1 MNEILQRIEGLREQ
15 HSLSVYKLS
24 KELHITQSTYSTWVK
39 KDRTPKADVLQ
50 QIADYF
56 GVTVDYLL
64 NGEQKTEWK
73 PTLSDKEISDIGT
86 EVQNT
91 LNALD
96 SETGL
101 MFDGEILDEEN
112 HQGVAVVNYTAREV
126 PYTRIIEHKHFEFG
140 TQPKTVLTREY
151 PADWKPGDEPYYPV
165 NDARNEALY
174 AEYEKLAAEEGDV
187 VFAGRLGG
195 YKYYDMDKAVAA
207 AFDLVKK
214 ELGVEIAK

>member
-73 PTLSDKEISDIGT
+73 PTLSDKEINDIGT

-101 MFDGEILDEEN
+101 MFDGEILDEETKEYLES
-112 HQGVAVVNYTAREV
+112 ALKTAYTNAKIMAKEKFT
-126 PYTRIIEHKHFEFG
+126 PHKYR
-140 TQPKTVLTREY
+140 K
-151 PADWKPGDEPYYPV
+151 
-165 NDARNEALY
+165 
-174 AEYEKLAAEEGDV
+174 
-187 VFAGRLGG
+187 
-195 YKYYDMDKAVAA
+195 
-207 AFDLVKK
+207 
-214 ELGVEIAK
+214 

>member
-1 MNEILQRIEGLREQ
+1 MNEILQRIEALRTNAGL
-15 HSLSVYKLS
+15 SGNKMC
-24 KELHITQSTYSTWVK
+24 KEIKIAQSTYATWL
-39 KDRTPKADVLQ
+39 KDDSVPKSGKLQ

-101 MFDGEILDEEN
+101 MFDGEILDEETKEYLES
-112 HQGVAVVNYTAREV
+112 ALKTAYTNAKIMAKEKFT
-126 PYTRIIEHKHFEFG
+126 PHKYR
-140 TQPKTVLTREY
+140 K
-151 PADWKPGDEPYYPV
+151 
-165 NDARNEALY
+165 
-174 AEYEKLAAEEGDV
+174 
-187 VFAGRLGG
+187 
-195 YKYYDMDKAVAA
+195 
-207 AFDLVKK
+207 
-214 ELGVEIAK
+214 

>member
-1 MNEILQRIEGLREQ
+1 M
-15 HSLSVYKLS
+15 
-24 KELHITQSTYSTWVK
+24 K

-101 MFDGEILDEEN
+101 MFDGEILDEETKEYLES
-112 HQGVAVVNYTAREV
+112 ALKTAYTNAKIMAKEKFT
-126 PYTRIIEHKHFEFG
+126 PHKYR
-140 TQPKTVLTREY
+140 K
-151 PADWKPGDEPYYPV
+151 
-165 NDARNEALY
+165 
-174 AEYEKLAAEEGDV
+174 
-187 VFAGRLGG
+187 
-195 YKYYDMDKAVAA
+195 
-207 AFDLVKK
+207 
-214 ELGVEIAK
+214 